1 MNLPDGLW
9 TKPHAV
15 VITEVGNGEADI
27 LIGVFRLHGAQ
38 GSNLPVEGGEGG
50 VVAALHAAGS
60 VQEDVVDVG
69 LLTHD
74 EWGLEVKDDPTAG
87 PLMGQ

>member
-1 MNLPDGLW
+1 M
-9 TKPHAV
+9 
-15 VITEVGNGEADI
+15 
-27 LIGVFRLHGAQ
+27 RR
-38 GSNLPVEGGEGG
+38 GG